1 MLLGSLA
8 RRANIPDLDL
18 ETEHVSTNQL
28 FERVVMSTTAIDHQN
43 STSEITIRPL
53 SDALGA
59 EIIDLN
65 GAHQLDADTFELVRR
80 ALQEHHV
87 LCFRN
92 QDLADEELIEFSR
105 QFGSLEAL
113 PEKDKTKGKKEL
125 YNVANVSIEGGHL
138 PEDDQRVIFQ
148 RNNARWHTDSS
159 YRDIPSFASIMHGI
173 EVLPDDAE
181 GGETAFA
188 NMLLAYECLPDDMK
202 RKLEPLHQVHSYGE
216 IRRLE
221 PAIPQCLPPSATRC
235 PRSRIRSF
243 GFIRI
248 ATMRVR
254 SISRQIPVWKSA
266 A

>member
-1 MLLGSLA
+1 MLLGSLD
-8 RRANIPDLDL
+8 RRANNPDLDL
-18 ETEHVSTNQL
+18 ETERVSTNQL

-125 YNVANVSIEGGHL
+125 YNVANVSIEGAHL
-138 PEDDQRVIFQ
+138 PEDD
-148 RNNARWHTDSS
+148 NASS
-159 YRDIPSFASIMHGI
+159 F
-173 EVLPDDAE
+173 
-181 GGETAFA
+181 
-188 NMLLAYECLPDDMK
+188 
-202 RKLEPLHQVHSYGE
+202 
-216 IRRLE
+216 
-221 PAIPQCLPPSATRC
+221 SATMHAGTLTALTGIFHRLPQSC
-235 PRSRIRSF
+235 TASKCCLTTLRAERPRLP
-243 GFIRI
+243 
-248 ATMRVR
+248 TCC
-254 SISRQIPVWKSA
+254 
-266 A
+266 